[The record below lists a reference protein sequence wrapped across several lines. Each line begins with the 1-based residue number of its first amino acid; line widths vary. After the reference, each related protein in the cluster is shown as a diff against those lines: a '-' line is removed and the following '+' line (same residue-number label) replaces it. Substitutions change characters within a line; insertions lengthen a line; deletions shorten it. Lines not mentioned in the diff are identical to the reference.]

1 MYSVR
6 VQQVVETLV
15 DRRYHEMGDV
25 PESTLA
31 ERACHEVTMLAEHQ
45 LQQRLITSC
54 VSHTSVSQ

>member
-6 VQQVVETLV
+6 VQQVVEILV

-45 LQQRLITSC
+45 LQQRLIT
-54 VSHTSVSQ
+54 